1 VSSTTSQGLGVNRT
15 DRGFINTWVAGMPTV
30 TMPTSGMGTYTGA
43 AVGTVFNNGNTY
55 LAAGGFSHTYNFGN
69 NTGTV
74 AINNFDGVNYTASVS
89 GVSNVY
95 AGTLNG
101 TGTNRSGI
109 VAGTFFGPNAAET
122 GGGFAV
128 QAASGPRYIASG
140 IFAGAR

>member
-1 VSSTTSQGLGVNRT
+1 
-15 DRGFINTWVAGMPTV
+15 
-30 TMPTSGMGTYTGA
+30 
-43 AVGTVFNNGNTY
+43 VFNNGNTY